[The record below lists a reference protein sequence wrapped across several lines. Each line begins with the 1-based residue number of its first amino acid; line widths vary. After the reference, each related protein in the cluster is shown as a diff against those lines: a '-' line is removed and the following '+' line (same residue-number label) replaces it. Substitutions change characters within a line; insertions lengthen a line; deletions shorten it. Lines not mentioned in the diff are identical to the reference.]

1 MKSVFVLAF
10 VTFIAL
16 CGGLTA
22 PACVCDRRE
31 CEYISEIDC
40 PGLGIVVWDPCK
52 YVHNKCSFFFLWY
65 AILLS
70 HPLSIFDWIPR
81 PIRALYWISFEIY
94 VRDCSDTYMRQN
106 MTMIVLTKR
115 RREQIGFRIGY
126 MEEKKSL

>member
-40 PGLGIVVWDPCK
+40 PGLGVVVWDPCNFQSHLRN
-52 YVHNKCSFFFLWY
+52 YPLLLPFF
-65 AILLS
+65 S
-70 HPLSIFDWIPR
+70 PEMSIFDLDSPQL
-81 PIRALYWISFEIY
+81 PSVLYWISSKIY
-94 VRDCSDTYMRQN
+94 DRACNDTYGGKMPGAKHVK
-106 MTMIVLTKR
+106 MIVLTKR
-115 RREQIGFRIGY
+115 PPAKQIAFRSSRR
-126 MEEKKSL
+126 